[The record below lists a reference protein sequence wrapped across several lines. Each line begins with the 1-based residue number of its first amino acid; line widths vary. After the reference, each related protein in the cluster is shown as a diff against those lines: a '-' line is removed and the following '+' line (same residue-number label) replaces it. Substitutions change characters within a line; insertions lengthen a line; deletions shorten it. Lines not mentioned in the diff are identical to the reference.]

1 MRILQLLC
9 KEDKYSYIYKAQ
21 ENKIVRSHLL
31 YFATMASLKT
41 LFIFGVLLALIA
53 TAFAQGGRGGF
64 GGGRNQGGFGGGGRN
79 QGGFGG
85 GRNQGGFGGRNPGG
99 FGNQGGFGGGNQGFG
114 GGFGGGRNPGG
125 FGQGGFG
132 QGGFARG

>member
-1 MRILQLLC
+1 MRMLQLLC

-21 ENKIVRSHLL
+21 ENKFYGSHLL
-31 YFATMASLKT
+31 YFASMASLKT

-64 GGGRNQGGFGGGGRN
+64 GGGRNQGGFGGGRN
-79 QGGFGG
+79 QGGFG

>member
-1 MRILQLLC
+1 MRTLQLLC

-21 ENKIVRSHLL
+21 ENKIDRSHLL

-41 LFIFGVLLALIA
+41 LLIFGVLLALIA

-64 GGGRNQGGFGGGGRN
+64 GGGRNQGGFGGGRN

-85 GRNQGGFGGRNPGG
+85 GRNQGGFGGRNP
-99 FGNQGGFGGGNQGFG
+99 GGFGGGNQGFG